1 MGFPSPANDYVE
13 RTLNIDILCH
23 IDANCIP
30 IETSS
35 GYAVIDRSLRVKQ
48 GNMILIN
55 NCGTMQFA
63 KLMGKS
69 LITSDGEALEGQ
81 VLDDVNVIGVV
92 TFIINSTRLSEAD
105 TSPF

>member
-35 GYAVIDRSLRVKQ
+35 G
-48 GNMILIN
+48 
-55 NCGTMQFA
+55 
-63 KLMGKS
+63 
-69 LITSDGEALEGQ
+69 
-81 VLDDVNVIGVV
+81 
-92 TFIINSTRLSEAD
+92 
-105 TSPF
+105 